1 MNKKVIVYKLQ
12 NEKSAKEYDEIIE
25 VGKEYEFPVNG
36 KCVMRSNCYQLVGD
50 DGKILY
56 GTGFP
61 IGLARDVDDNEYSVF
76 LERRGIVLYLRI
88 QDR

>member
-36 KCVMRSNCYQLVGD
+36 KCVMHSNCYQLVGA
-50 DGKILY
+50 DGENSLRNR
-56 GTGFP
+56 FP
-61 IGLARDVDDNEYSVF
+61 YWIRS
-76 LERRGIVLYLRI
+76 
-88 QDR
+88 

>member
-1 MNKKVIVYKLQ
+1 MAKKIRKRTLSLESYLEKIVEEDISCCLLYT
-12 NEKSAKEYDEIIE
+12 S
-25 VGKEYEFPVNG
+25 EYEFPVNG

-61 IGLARDVDDNEYSVF
+61 IGYARDVDDNEYSVF
-76 LERRGIVLYLRI
+76 LESEIE
-88 QDR
+88 

>member
-36 KCVMRSNCYQLVGD
+36 KCVIRSNCYQLVGD

-61 IGLARDVDDNEYSVF
+61 IGYARDVDDNEYNVF

-88 QDR
+88 HDR

>member
-1 MNKKVIVYKLQ
+1 
-12 NEKSAKEYDEIIE
+12 
-25 VGKEYEFPVNG
+25 
-36 KCVMRSNCYQLVGD
+36 MRSNCYQLVGD

-61 IGLARDVDDNEYSVF
+61 IGYARDVDDNEYSVF